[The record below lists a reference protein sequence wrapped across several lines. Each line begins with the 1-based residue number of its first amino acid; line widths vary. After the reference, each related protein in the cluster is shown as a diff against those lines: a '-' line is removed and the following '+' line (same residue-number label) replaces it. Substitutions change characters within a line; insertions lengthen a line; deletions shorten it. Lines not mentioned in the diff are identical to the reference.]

1 MYNICAPKSWYF
13 YSACL
18 FTGLACGMMFV
29 PPQEC
34 IAVITCAAE
43 FELANVEKFE
53 GPVWFFSMVV
63 VAFWLQIAANF
74 IWLKNSQISREIMQ
88 LDIGSSARTQ
98 LVLKSLFWTSL
109 STIVWIARI
118 MLIIG
123 NNIWIY
129 VTVLVGN
136 IVGTGWA
143 SIRQEPDKHSLVG
156 DMEALLLSNNLKV
169 DQVLK
174 DMHAKMQVLSKQTEN
189 RTMDS
194 IPIDFSPVDK
204 KYKPE
209 V

>member
-1 MYNICAPKSWYF
+1 MTFFFCNMCNICAPKSWYF

-18 FTGLACGMMFV
+18 FTGGSVVMMRV

-34 IAVITCAAE
+34 ITVFTCAAA
-43 FELANVEKFE
+43 FEIVSVKFE
-53 GPVWFFSMVV
+53 GSGWFFSMVL

-74 IWLKNSQISREIMQ
+74 IWLKNSQLARESMQ
-88 LDIGSSARTQ
+88 LDIGSSARKQ
-98 LVLKSLFWTSL
+98 LVLKSLLWTGI

-156 DMEALLLSNNLKV
+156 DMEALLLSRNAKV
-169 DQVLK
+169 N
-174 DMHAKMQVLSKQTEN
+174 AVLSQMYA
-189 RTMDS
+189 RMQALS
-194 IPIDFSPVDK
+194 
-204 KYKPE
+204 KPTKLSE
-209 V
+209 LNL